1 MSERAIAHLGPVGT
15 YAEMAALRFQA
26 WLTQQDPHP
35 SRLIACRSIP
45 ATLQTLADGAVDY
58 AVVPVENS
66 VEGSVSATLDSLWQ
80 LPELSI
86 QRALILPIA
95 HALISFESDRT
106 AIRQVLSHPQALAQC
121 QQWLQQQVPQAELIP
136 TNSTTEALQ
145 DLDRHPQ
152 RAVIAST
159 RAAELYQMPIQSFP
173 INDSPD
179 NRTRFW
185 VISRNPTPGGACT
198 SLNFSLDA
206 NVPGALV
213 KPLQILAD
221 RGINLSRIESRPTK
235 RSLGEYLFF
244 LDLEADLRD
253 PAIATAVQA
262 VADCTEQLRVLGSYD
277 SLDFTQTVQVPAP
290 ARS

>member
-1 MSERAIAHLGPVGT
+1 MSERAIAHLGPIGT
-15 YAEMAALRFQA
+15 YAEMAALRFQR
-26 WLTQQDPHP
+26 WLHTQAQQSSH
-35 SRLIACRSIP
+35 LIACRSIP
-45 ATLQTLADGAVDY
+45 ATLQTLADGKADY

-66 VEGSVSATLDSLWQ
+66 VEGSVAATLDSLWQ
-80 LPELSI
+80 LPQLSI

-95 HALISFESDRT
+95 HALISPESDRT

-121 QQWLQQQVPQAELIP
+121 QQWLQQHLPQAELIP

-145 DLDRHPQ
+145 DLAQHPH
-152 RAVIAST
+152 RAAIASA
-159 RAAELYQMPIQSFP
+159 RAAELYQLPIQAFP

-185 VISRNPTPGGACT
+185 VISAEPTPGGTCT
-198 SLNFSLDA
+198 SLSFSLDA

-213 KPLQILAD
+213 TPLQILAD
-221 RGINLSRIESRPTK
+221 RQINLSRIESRPTK

-244 LDLEADLRD
+244 LDLEADLRQ

-262 VADCTEQLRVLGSYD
+262 VAACTEQLRVLGSYD
-277 SLDFTQTVQVPAP
+277 SLDFASELLPTP
-290 ARS
+290 